1 MKSRFLL
8 LIATVSASLT
18 LAACGGGSNGGSGGG
33 GTGTASFSVTDAPAD
48 DVDNVFV
55 TFDRVDIKPQ
65 DGEML
70 TFELDEPRQID
81 LLSLQGTNA
90 APLLEDIELPAGD
103 YNFVRLFIDGGCESG
118 GTCVSESGSTD
129 SYVTETAGG
138 QFGLF
143 IPGDQPPSRNPND
156 RFVQLVSPF
165 TITAGGN
172 ADFTIDVD
180 LRKALVKIDGGPPTT
195 DPYYLL
201 RPALRIVDNSEV
213 GSITGTVG
221 DLLVM
226 DETTCSGNLSSDE
239 GNAVYLYADSNAT
252 PGDVFVDEQGDPQT
266 RTDDAAHPI
275 TVANVR
281 QNGTSGDFEY
291 TIGFVP
297 AGEYTLAF
305 TCQAVDDDP
314 AAEDTL
320 VFEPQ
325 KNVTVQEGQPSTVE
339 FAASDI
345 AAE

>member
-1 MKSRFLL
+1 MKSRFPL
-8 LIATVSASLT
+8 LIAIGSASLA
-18 LAACGGGSNGGSGGG
+18 LASCGGGSGGDSGSG
-33 GTGTASFSVTDAPAD
+33 GTGTASFAVTDAPAD
-48 DVDNVFV
+48 NVDNVFV

-65 DGEML
+65 QGEML

-90 APLLEDIELPAGD
+90 APLLEDIELPAGN
-103 YNFVRLFIDGGCESG
+103 YNFVRLFVDGGCASSG
-118 GTCVSESGSTD
+118 ACVSGAGSTD

-165 TITAGGN
+165 TITAGGSV
-172 ADFTIDVD
+172 DFTIDVD
-180 LRKALVKIDGGPPTT
+180 LRKALVKVDGGPPGSES
-195 DPYYLL
+195 YYLL

-221 DLLVM
+221 DMLVM
-226 DETTCSGNLSSDE
+226 DEATCTGNLADDA
-239 GNAVYLYADSNAT
+239 GNAVYLYAGSDAT

-266 RTDDAAHPI
+266 RSDGAAHPI

-281 QNGTSGDFEY
+281 QNETSGDFEY

-297 AGEYTLAF
+297 AGNYTVAF

-314 AAEDTL
+314 AAEDML

-325 KNVTVQEGQPSTVE
+325 KNVTVQEGQPSTAD